1 MNMKMCKSGN
11 MKARRHGNVRV
22 SRLAPY
28 ILATLGVIAFAYSA
42 SAALANEEAAA
53 PGFEKLGAMIDV
65 SRGRVLAVPYLKTRF
80 ERMGKMGY
88 NAVMLYTEE
97 TYKLDGVPKWGY
109 MRGGYT
115 KDDIKEL
122 KAAADASGLELVPCI
137 QTLGHLEKYL
147 RWPDSAGVKCN
158 RSTLIVGEPKTYELV
173 DKMVAFWQETVG
185 GSSIHIGM
193 DEAWFF
199 WEGEY
204 QKRNG
209 RRPKFDIFLEHLQK
223 VCEICNRRG
232 FTDIMIWSD
241 MFYRMGSKRGDYYD
255 VHATPSPELSAKIP
269 EGVRLVYWDYYHDDP
284 AFYGKMID
292 GHIALNG
299 KPVLA
304 GGIQTWNHFLHR
316 RDKTLRTTEAFIAA
330 AREKGCGEMWFTM
343 WGDNGAYCIPE
354 TAEEGLF
361 ACAELAAGR
370 TPEPTDDNC
379 ARFRA
384 ITGKD
389 YAALVRLGVSSEPL
403 LMAGF
408 RREGDFLYDD
418 PLYMANLRNAMERNG
433 KQSKAKFAA
442 WREKM
447 VAASDAPDVP
457 AAEAYNRALLTRLD
471 YELAALEAWKTKDRA
486 ALENVAA
493 LLAKAVEAMR
503 EFCAL
508 YRKDW
513 HDTSR
518 PFGFELIQRRNA
530 AALERF
536 EEAKRRFD
544 DFMAG
549 RAATIEE
556 FDEALQPFGATQNH
570 IIGW

>member
-1 MNMKMCKSGN
+1 MKTKILKLLALSIVPALSQCAAHAADVE
-11 MKARRHGNVRV
+11 AR
-22 SRLAPY
+22 
-28 ILATLGVIAFAYSA
+28 
-42 SAALANEEAAA
+42 
-53 PGFEKLGAMIDV
+53 GFEKLGAMIDV
-65 SRGRVLAVPYLKTRF
+65 SRGRVLTVPYLKTTF
-80 ERMGKMGY
+80 EHMGKMGY
-88 NAVMLYTEE
+88 NAVMLYTED
-97 TYKLDGVPKWGY
+97 TYKLEGVPKWGY

-115 KDDIKEL
+115 KDDIREL
-122 KAAADASGLELVPCI
+122 KAAADANGLELVPCI
-137 QTLGHLEKYL
+137 ETLGHLEKYL

-193 DEAWFF
+193 DEAWGF
-199 WEGEY
+199 WDGEY
-204 QKRNG
+204 RRRNG
-209 RRPKFDIFLEHLQK
+209 SRPKFDIFLEHLQK

-241 MFYRMGSKRGDYYD
+241 MFYRMGSKNGKYYD
-255 VHATPSPELSAKIP
+255 IDATPSPELSAKIP
-269 EGVRLVYWDYYHDDP
+269 KGVRLVYWDYYHDDP
-284 AFYGKMID
+284 AFYAKMID

-299 KPVLA
+299 KPILA
-304 GGIQTWNHFLHR
+304 GGIQTWQHFLHH
-316 RDKTLRTTEAFIAA
+316 RDKTLRTTEAFMAA
-330 AREKGCGEMWFTM
+330 AREKGCGELWFTM
-343 WGDNGAYCIPE
+343 WGDNGAYCIPD

-370 TPEPTDDNC
+370 TAEPTDDNC
-379 ARFRA
+379 RRFRA

-389 YAALVRLGVSSEPL
+389 YAALVRLGVTSEPL
-403 LMAGF
+403 LRAGF
-408 RREGDFLYDD
+408 AREGDFIYDD
-418 PLYMANLRNAMERNG
+418 PLYMANLRNVLTKEGEGA
-433 KQSKAKFAA
+433 KAKFAA

-447 VAASDAPDVP
+447 VAACGAAGVP

-493 LLAKAVEAMR
+493 LLTKAVEAMR
-503 EFCAL
+503 DYCRL
-508 YRKDW
+508 YREDW
-513 HDTSR
+513 LATSR

-556 FDEALQPFGATQNH
+556 FDEALQPFGATQEGA

>member
-1 MNMKMCKSGN
+1 MKTKILKLLALSIVPALSQCAAHAADAE
-11 MKARRHGNVRV
+11 AR
-22 SRLAPY
+22 
-28 ILATLGVIAFAYSA
+28 
-42 SAALANEEAAA
+42 
-53 PGFEKLGAMIDV
+53 GFEKLGAMIDV
-65 SRGRVLAVPYLKTRF
+65 SRGRVLTVPYLKTTF
-80 ERMGKMGY
+80 EHMGKMGY

-97 TYKLDGVPKWGY
+97 TYKLEGVPKWGY

-115 KDDIKEL
+115 KDDIREL
-122 KAAADASGLELVPCI
+122 KAAADANGLELVPCI
-137 QTLGHLEKYL
+137 ETLGHLEKYL
-147 RWPDSAGVKCN
+147 RWPDARDVRCN

-173 DKMVAFWQETVG
+173 DKMVAFWQDVVG

-241 MFYRMGSKRGDYYD
+241 MFYRMGSKNGKYYD
-255 VHATPSPELSAKIP
+255 VDATPSPELAAKIP
-269 EGVRLVYWDYYHDDP
+269 KGVRLVYWDYYHDDP
-284 AFYGKMID
+284 AFYAKMID

-304 GGIQTWNHFLHR
+304 GGIQTWQHFLHH
-316 RDKTLRTTEAFIAA
+316 RDKTLRTTEAFMAA
-330 AREKGCGEMWFTM
+330 AREKGCDELWFTM
-343 WGDNGAYCIPE
+343 WGDNGAYCIPD

-370 TPEPTDDNC
+370 TAEPTDDNC
-379 ARFRA
+379 WRFRA
-384 ITGKD
+384 ITGRD
-389 YAALVRLGVSSEPL
+389 YAALVRLGVTSEPL
-403 LMAGF
+403 LSAGF
-408 RREGDFLYDD
+408 EREGDFIYDD
-418 PLYMANLRNAMERNG
+418 PLYMANLRNVLTKEGEGA
-433 KQSKAKFAA
+433 KAKFAA

-447 VAASDAPDVP
+447 VAACGAAGVP

-503 EFCAL
+503 DYCRK
-508 YRKDW
+508 YREDW
-513 HDTSR
+513 LATSR
-518 PFGFELIQRRNA
+518 PFGFELIQKRNA
-530 AALERF
+530 CALERF

-556 FDEALQPFGATQNH
+556 FDEALQPFGATQGGA

>member
-1 MNMKMCKSGN
+1 MGKFMNAM
-11 MKARRHGNVRV
+11 VV
-22 SRLAPY
+22 LLA
-28 ILATLGVIAFAYSA
+28 GS
-42 SAALANEEAAA
+42 ALANTAPAVAASTDRA
-53 PGFEKLGAMIDV
+53 AGGFEKLGAMIDV
-65 SRGRVLAVPYLKTRF
+65 SRGRVLTVPYLKTTF
-80 ERMGKMGY
+80 ANMGKMGY

-97 TYKLDGVPKWGY
+97 TYKLEGVPKWGY

-115 KDDIKEL
+115 KEDIKEL

-137 QTLGHLEKYL
+137 ETLGHLEKYL
-147 RWPDSAGVKCN
+147 RWPDARDVRCN
-158 RSTLIVGEPKTYELV
+158 RSTLIVGEPKTYELI

-185 GSSIHIGM
+185 GRRIHIGM
-193 DEAWFF
+193 DEAWGF

-204 QKRNG
+204 RKRNG
-209 RRPKFDIFLEHLQK
+209 KRPKFDIFLEHLQK

-241 MFYRMGSKRGDYYD
+241 MFYRMGSRKGEYYD
-255 VHATPSPELSAKIP
+255 INATPSSELGAKIP

-284 AFYGKMID
+284 AFYAKMID

-299 KPVLA
+299 KPILA
-304 GGIQTWNHFLHR
+304 GGIQTWQHFLHH
-316 RDKTLRTTEAFIAA
+316 RDKTLRTTEAFMAA
-330 AREKGCGEMWFTM
+330 AREKGCGELWFTM
-343 WGDNGAYCIPE
+343 WGDNGAYCIPD

-370 TPEPTDDNC
+370 TAEPTDDNC
-379 ARFRA
+379 RRFRD

-389 YAALVRLGVSSEPL
+389 YAALVRLGVTSEPL
-403 LMAGF
+403 LRAGF
-408 RREGDFLYDD
+408 AREGDFFYDD
-418 PLYMANLRNAMERNG
+418 PLYMANLRNVLTKGGEGA
-433 KQSKAKFAA
+433 KAKFAA

-447 VAASDAPDVP
+447 VAACGAAGVP
-457 AAEAYNRALLTRLD
+457 AAEAYNRAALTRLD

-503 EFCAL
+503 DYCRL
-508 YRKDW
+508 YREDW
-513 HDTSR
+513 LATSR

-530 AALERF
+530 SALARF

-556 FDEALQPFGATQNH
+556 FDETLQPFGATQNSPV
-570 IIGW
+570 IGW